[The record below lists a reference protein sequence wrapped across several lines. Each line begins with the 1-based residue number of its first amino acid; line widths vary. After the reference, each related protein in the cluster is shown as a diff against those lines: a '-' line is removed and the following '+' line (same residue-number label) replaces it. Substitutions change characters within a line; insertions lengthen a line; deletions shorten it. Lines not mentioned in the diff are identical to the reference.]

1 MLVLQYRTVA
11 KASLDLLL
19 VFVSY
24 QELPPDQDSP
34 PAEGLRGSAYAFMQ
48 AVQSYSARN
57 GAYICCCGEM
67 GSHSCVLRDLTC

>member
-1 MLVLQYRTVA
+1 MLQYRTVA

-24 QELPPDQDSP
+24 QEQPTSSQDSP
-34 PAEGLRGSAYAFMQ
+34 PVEGLRGSAYAFMQ

-57 GAYICCCGEM
+57 GMCCAWTEWEGD
-67 GSHSCVLRDLTC
+67 G